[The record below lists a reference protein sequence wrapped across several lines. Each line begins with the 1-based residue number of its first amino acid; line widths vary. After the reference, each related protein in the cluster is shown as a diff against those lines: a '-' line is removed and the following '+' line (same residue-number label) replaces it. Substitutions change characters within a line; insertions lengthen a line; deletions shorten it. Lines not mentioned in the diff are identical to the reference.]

1 MIKLNLSSAETG
13 PFALEAIFP
22 VYSPRTRLSLLKQRS
37 TPPVVN
43 CPNLFKRSLEIN
55 SLCSIETTTRDYVEF
70 FLYFCQSLAGFGT
83 CKFLL
88 TQYQSNTFLAT
99 WPYFGVYWT
108 WGSVVGSWG
117 HPLARMSTMTG
128 FWSFWIGSGWLN
140 PSKFG
145 PIKRKK
151 VNTKKIIKQ
160 ITPNNP

>member
-43 CPNLFKRSLEIN
+43 CPNLFKRTLEIN

-99 WPYFGVYWT
+99 WPYFGLYWI
-108 WGSVVGSWG
+108 WSSVVGSWG
-117 HPLARMSTMTG
+117 QGGTISEDEDVDDDG
-128 FWSFWIGSGWLN
+128 FLTWVREVEPVEIWTHQ
-140 PSKFG
+140 
-145 PIKRKK
+145 
-151 VNTKKIIKQ
+151 TKKGK
-160 ITPNNP
+160 